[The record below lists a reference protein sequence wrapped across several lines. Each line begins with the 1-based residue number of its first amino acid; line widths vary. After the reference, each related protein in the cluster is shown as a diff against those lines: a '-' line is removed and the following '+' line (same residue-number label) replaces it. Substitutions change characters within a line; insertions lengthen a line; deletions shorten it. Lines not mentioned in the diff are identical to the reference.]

1 MATGVSISSDAQ
13 GDDRGSAAADG
24 LDGPRTTAKVSG
36 AEGRGMPAGF
46 ASSAPSGPDQDGASS
61 VAVSSQ
67 ASRPSVDPE
76 DDVYSMDDARLGAD
90 NAMNQDELTKMFDV
104 TKVEDFAADDPQNP
118 INVQKRRQE
127 QAQRQGGE

>member
-1 MATGVSISSDAQ
+1 
-13 GDDRGSAAADG
+13 
-24 LDGPRTTAKVSG
+24 
-36 AEGRGMPAGF
+36 MPAGF
-46 ASSAPSGPDQDGASS
+46 ASSASSGLGQDASS
-61 VAVSSQ
+61 AVAASQ
-67 ASRPSVDPE
+67 DSEPSVDPE
-76 DDVYSMDDARLGAD
+76 DDVYSMDDARLGAN